1 MLDHFY
7 EIFQKIQ
14 KCDYFFQKM
23 SLNMTLVSQT
33 SLVKVRVIT
42 CNYVY
47 VLVNTIIIYIIIL
60 LNNEELFNI
69 E

>member
-1 MLDHFY
+1 
-7 EIFQKIQ
+7 
-14 KCDYFFQKM
+14 
-23 SLNMTLVSQT
+23 MTLVSQT
-33 SLVKVRVIT
+33 SLVKVHVIA